1 MWIEELPN
9 GKFKYCERYLDH
21 KTGKNKRASITLDKN
36 TPQAKNYAIKMLNKK
51 IESTKTETKKF
62 ALGN

>member
-1 MWIEELPN
+1 MWVEKLPN

-51 IESTKTETKKF
+51 
-62 ALGN
+62 